1 MGSEFIYELYYY
13 FFNTAY
19 YKIMVLKD
27 GEKIK
32 NVIQKVN
39 ETEEGRDNFII
50 IPSMKAA
57 WFKLKD
63 RCFRDG
69 KKFLMFVDLNN
80 ALPLVIDSSE
90 LIVKEN
96 IFIKTVK
103 VTKFKIDETIQ
114 LDKNTGLPIKF
125 VELTLPSTLLYQA
138 LEANFVKKI
147 NSEEKGKWDWL
158 MVPLIILFVVFG
170 VIGYMMMAKQGTPIT

>member
-1 MGSEFIYELYYY
+1 
-13 FFNTAY
+13 
-19 YKIMVLKD
+19 
-27 GEKIK
+27 
-32 NVIQKVN
+32 
-39 ETEEGRDNFII
+39 
-50 IPSMKAA
+50 
-57 WFKLKD
+57 
-63 RCFRDG
+63 
-69 KKFLMFVDLNN
+69 MFVDLNN